1 MTFWLAA
8 TAIPVVTALLLF
20 RPLLRKGAPLLG
32 VGLVLVLLLP
42 VTTLLL
48 YQGVGTPAGIAP
60 PVPAPTTAGAAAGEQ
75 EIEDLVAQL
84 QARMEAEPGDLE
96 GWLLLGRSYRS
107 LQRYRESLDAFQRA
121 RALAPEDP
129 VVAVEL
135 AEALLFTSEP
145 GRPDPAVPGLL
156 DQALAAAPDLQKGL
170 WLAGMVAVQSGNDE
184 RAVAL
189 WERLMVQ
196 LEPGSGVA
204 NSVQQQLTAARN
216 RLGLAMPDSW
226 AGLEVVVEAPE
237 DLPSLSPSAALFII
251 ARDPA
256 APNPP
261 LGAMRLEPAFPAI
274 VRLTDA
280 NSMMPQRPISGAT
293 ELELQARLSLDGNPL
308 TEDDSPESDPVRVQ
322 RDREQPVSLQ
332 LLPVN

>member
-8 TAIPVVTALLLF
+8 TAIPVVTALFLF
-20 RPLLRKGAPLLG
+20 RPLLRKGGALLG

-48 YQGVGTPAGIAP
+48 YQGVGTTAGIAP
-60 PVPAPTTAGAAAGEQ
+60 PYPAPTTAGTAAGEQ

-107 LQRYRESLDAFQRA
+107 MQRYPESLEAFRRA
-121 RALAPEDP
+121 RALAPQDP

-156 DQALAAAPDLQKGL
+156 DAALSADPDLQKGL

-189 WERLMVQ
+189 WERLLVQ

-216 RLGLAMPDSW
+216 RLGLAAPDSW
-226 AGLEVVVEAPE
+226 GGLEIVVEAPD
-237 DLPSLSPSAALFII
+237 DLPALSPSAALFVI

-280 NSMMPQRPISGAT
+280 NSMMPQRPISGAE

-308 TEDDSPESDPVRVQ
+308 AEDDSPESDPVRVQ
-322 RDREQPVSLQ
+322 RDHGQPVSLR
-332 LLPVN
+332 LLTVD